1 MMLGLPRALGRVRA
15 SPLGWPARRSV
26 AAVAAMPGQRSHAA
40 PRRQPSAAPLSGL
53 PQTFPG
59 RCSVGAAPR
68 RVAPLSSLPK
78 TFDVEGRARALGVPL
93 SPEECDEVRGDVKR
107 ATPAESRAAYAAAVE
122 AAGRAGDERD
132 FLGSYIVNTGARTPG
147 QRLLEVLDF
156 GSTALFAVIGAQCA
170 GVAGMNVV
178 GACLVGCVAAT
189 GGGTVNNLLTGA
201 ARGGVFWLRDP
212 RFLAVALLA
221 SAATFYFWPRWEEA
235 AARARFSELLDA
247 AGAAPGATSLS
258 FDEFEA
264 ALARRPALGARIAA
278 AVEPHLDARV
288 RDACGAAPALRPALI
303 FEYLNRDGTAWL
315 HEPELRVV
323 ARLQVLDGSLLYGL
337 ETVALGAVAVIGAQA
352 GITRGLPPLACV
364 ATGVTICAGGI
375 FRDVL
380 CRRDIAI
387 GGQSYALATAI
398 GASVYVGLRQLV
410 VAGHR
415 VPLLARTAVAF
426 SATVAQRAHVAVHGA
441 DDVLAT
447 WPRPDD
453 AAPGDLGDARCVP
466 RRGGGAAPGG

>member
-1 MMLGLPRALGRVRA
+1 MLGLPRALGRVRA
-15 SPLGWPARRSV
+15 APLGARPARGSV
-26 AAVAAMPGQRSHAA
+26 AAVASIR
-40 PRRQPSAAPLSGL
+40 
-53 PQTFPG
+53 
-59 RCSVGAAPR
+59 SVGAAPR

-122 AAGRAGDERD
+122 AAGRAGDEKD

-221 SAATFYFWPRWEEA
+221 SAATFYLWPRWEEA
-235 AARARFSELLDA
+235 AAHARFSELLAA

-303 FEYLNRDGTAWL
+303 FEYLNKDGTAWL

-323 ARLQVLDGSLLYGL
+323 ARLQVLDGKVLYGL

-466 RRGGGAAPGG
+466 RRGGTAAPGG